1 MQRSPPRQPAETAG
15 SPPPKRKPPA
25 HAGKPVGRPKQ
36 SKAATAPCYS
46 EQELT
51 AVELALPAEWPVEH
65 YAYGPCE
72 PNYAPT
78 IFSYDRHGRLL
89 TVQEPGGMGGA
100 TSLQYVRNGR
110 PKRRPPARKPDRPTP
125 RPVPRQRRSAG
136 GRSRSRAKS
145 LSCGARGVRSHRAPP
160 LKPELQ
166 RGRRAVRVEV
176 HPTDQCEARSSCCRA
191 SEIWSWI
198 SPVARTTIACCCCQ

>member
-1 MQRSPPRQPAETAG
+1 MRNAKKSPASARRNGRKPA
-15 SPPPKRKPPA
+15 PKRKPPA
-25 HAGKPVGRPKQ
+25 RAGKPVGRPKQ

-110 PKRRPPARKPDRPTP
+110 PKRRPPAQAGLCPQSRETRRVPFLARKE
-125 RPVPRQRRSAG
+125 
-136 GRSRSRAKS
+136 
-145 LSCGARGVRSHRAPP
+145 APP
-160 LKPELQ
+160 AEVAAV
-166 RGRRAVRVEV
+166 AVRW
-176 HPTDQCEARSSCCRA
+176 SSGFSRLA
-191 SEIWSWI
+191 SED
-198 SPVARTTIACCCCQ
+198 AG